1 MHRSKSFVAIVLGCL
16 VLTGVAMPRSALA
29 LPPTSPPVS
38 SSTPSSAAPSAPQA
52 LPAPLIQDDEML
64 QPVAAA
70 LRLVSS
76 WDEALGAL
84 RARSTD
90 LRIALDEVERSDA
103 VWRETL
109 AASLPTLNGS
119 ANLTGNLLRKRQCP
133 GQGLTC
139 LVVPNALTY
148 GASVTLTQ
156 PLLASRAWHA
166 ARTAKLATDVA
177 LLSAADQKRLLT
189 IALADAVVSV
199 VTSERI
205 SEINRVGLRA
215 ALDRLQLA
223 RRRQALGAANALDT
237 VRADQDVS
245 VARSAVG
252 TADEALRPSPAGPGL
267 APGA

>member
-1 MHRSKSFVAIVLGCL
+1 MHGSKSLSPVVLGYL
-16 VLTGVAMPRSALA
+16 VLMVVAPRSVRAA
-29 LPPTSPPVS
+29 PPTSPPAS
-38 SSTPSSAAPSAPQA
+38 SSPPVAVA
-52 LPAPLIQDDEML
+52 LPAPPSLPAPLVQDDEML

-70 LRLVSS
+70 ARQVSS

-119 ANLTGNLLRKRQCP
+119 ANLTGNLLRKRQCAGP
-133 GQGLTC
+133 GPAC

-166 ARTAKLATDVA
+166 ARTAKLAP
-177 LLSAADQKRLLT
+177 L
-189 IALADAVVSV
+189 
-199 VTSERI
+199 
-205 SEINRVGLRA
+205 
-215 ALDRLQLA
+215 
-223 RRRQALGAANALDT
+223 
-237 VRADQDVS
+237 
-245 VARSAVG
+245 
-252 TADEALRPSPAGPGL
+252 PF
-267 APGA
+267 